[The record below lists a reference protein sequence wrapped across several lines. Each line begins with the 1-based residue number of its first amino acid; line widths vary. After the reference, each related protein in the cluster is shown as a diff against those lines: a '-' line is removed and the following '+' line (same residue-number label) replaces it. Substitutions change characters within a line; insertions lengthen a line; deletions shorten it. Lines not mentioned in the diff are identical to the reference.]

1 MKTPILV
8 AAIISC
14 ALSSVPAASAQDN
27 APPGKPAMSMD
38 MGQQMST
45 MQANMKDMQAQMEK
59 IRATTDPKERR
70 KLMEAH
76 MQAMQDC
83 MTTMRQQDKPMMTMG
98 GDQAGGMAMGGDK
111 AKAGGDMM
119 KHRQMMEGRVGM
131 MEMMME
137 QMLQHMQ
144 MMESVPSK

>member
-14 ALSSVPAASAQDN
+14 ALSSVPAASAQDKA
-27 APPGKPAMSMD
+27 APEKPAMSMD
-38 MGQQMST
+38 MGQQMSS
-45 MQANMKDMQAQMEK
+45 MQTDMKDMQAQMEK

-70 KLMEAH
+70 KLMDAH
-76 MQAMQDC
+76 MQAMQEC
-83 MTTMRQQDKPMMTMG
+83 MATMREQDKAMMTMA
-98 GDQAGGMAMGGDK
+98 GDQGGGMAMGGDK
-111 AKAGGDMM
+111 AKVGGDMM
-119 KHRQMMEGRVGM
+119 KHHQMMESRMGM

>member
-8 AAIISC
+8 AAIVAC
-14 ALSSVPAASAQDN
+14 ALTSVPVASAQDKTTP
-27 APPGKPAMSMD
+27 AKPAMNMD
-38 MGQQMST
+38 MEQKMSS
-45 MQANMKDMQAQMEK
+45 MQTQMKDMQAQMDK

-70 KLMEAH
+70 KLMDAH
-76 MQAMQDC
+76 MQAMQEC
-83 MTTMRQQDKPMMTMG
+83 MTTMRGQGKPMMMS
-98 GDQAGGMAMGGDK
+98 GDQGGGMTMDGSK

-119 KHRQMMEGRVGM
+119 QHRQVMEGRMGM

-144 MMESVPSK
+144 VMQAVPAK